1 VGTERRE
8 VKAVLSAEVPRD
20 SISAI
25 DKLTAALDRA
35 AKAQESLGRGGRS
48 GWNLPGGGFA
58 LPGGSGITYGGGYT
72 AAGYGKLGS
81 AVGGYVAPPTPAP
94 PAAPLITNPLGGGTK
109 AAGPMA
115 GLAGKAMAGLRA
127 YAGPAALAALPLGV
141 LHAGATTTAIFH
153 DQYTTGEQ
161 KARQLIRAVPGGER
175 LLGITDDLR
184 GVTAAMERVG
194 EARSQDASRL
204 SIHGQETSFLQSFN
218 PAQAGRAET
227 ARQYATGSAVGENY
241 VNRSAVGGE
250 LAFRNESR
258 LLGVRKEIQKADREA
273 AATGRERAAAA
284 AELVKATAKELE
296 FTKRRDDLNRQ
307 VDRLGGSGPERADL
321 LRRADAANNEAIQA
335 TGQRQTA
342 AANLQGATTAAAGA
356 TAGAAKARAGLLGA
370 KAAGLEDAAD
380 ANAGAAARFGGMNL
394 GQRGLAKI
402 GLDMLRRSGRDGVPD
417 ELYQAAASAYPDA
430 VREITQ
436 KSAEANPAYR
446 QFQADNGLTPGARVE
461 DLRQQAAGVRNEQAS
476 AEYAADAK
484 FSQAAKDA
492 GEKLAE
498 INARAFQDLIRAYD
512 VKIRNDILAAKATI

>member
-81 AVGGYVAPPTPAP
+81 AVGGYV
-94 PAAPLITNPLGGGTK
+94 APLITNPLGGGTK

-273 AATGRERAAAA
+273 AAT